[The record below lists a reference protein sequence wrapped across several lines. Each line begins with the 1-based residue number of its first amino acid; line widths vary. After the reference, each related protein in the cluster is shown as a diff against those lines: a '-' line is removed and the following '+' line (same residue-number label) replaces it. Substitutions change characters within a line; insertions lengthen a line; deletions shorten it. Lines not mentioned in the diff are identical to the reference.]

1 MAVHDTGGGGGRGGG
16 SPALNSG
23 LQGKFQRKSW
33 ALSLLLSWTGQE
45 VGSSH

>member
-23 LQGKFQRKSW
+23 LQGKFQRESW
-33 ALSLLLSWTGQE
+33 A
-45 VGSSH
+45 GSGKQPLVFIQ